1 MQIPSEIQKIID
13 RIYLEVEQI
22 EAEATFGLNIL
33 RRVMSKF
40 PENAILLQY
49 FAYLNALLFFT
60 TTARQQ
66 IQNMVNV
73 FSEANLSLDVIQET
87 GEDLGIL
94 LGKAIESKLRVEKIV
109 NFLRELP

>member
-1 MQIPSEIQKIID
+1 MPIPSKIQKIID

-33 RRVMSKF
+33 RQVMLQF

-66 IQNMVNV
+66 IQNTASVL
-73 FSEANLSLDVIQET
+73 SEANLSLDVIQET
-87 GEDLGIL
+87 GEDLGTL